1 MDWPTVE
8 ESMPFVPKSGI
19 PKAIP
24 DKRQPYQKQLAM
36 VFILASILFER
47 AAFYSLANNLVVN
60 LDSDELLDWKPSHSS
75 IASFIFSGK

>member
-1 MDWPTVE
+1 MDWSTAGE
-8 ESMPFVPKSGI
+8 EIPFARITGI
-19 PKAIP
+19 PRAIP
-24 DKRQPYQKQLAM
+24 DKRQPYEKQLAM